1 MKIKL
6 SLLLLIFS
14 FASLF
19 SQNFE
24 KLVLSKKDKPTVVI
38 NDDIIA
44 NWELLNSIPKEN
56 IKSIEVMKSTPKSSD
71 HIAPEYKNLSQY
83 GLILCK
89 ANISDLSIKTQ
100 QEIREFFK
108 TKNETKIYVDGFLLK
123 DDKLK
128 IATKSIVEVDI
139 IKPNE
144 TDFNDNLVINIWTLQ
159 KDERMGIKNSTKSD
173 ALQKIK

>member
-6 SLLLLIFS
+6 TFLVLIFS
-14 FASLF
+14 FTSLY

-24 KLVLSKKDKPTVVI
+24 KLVFSKKDKPTVVI

-56 IKSIEVMKSTPKSSD
+56 ISSMEVMKSTPKSSD
-71 HIAPEYKNLSQY
+71 HIAPKYKNLSQY

-89 ANISDLSIKTQ
+89 ANISDLSVKTQ

-108 TKNETKIYVDGFLLK
+108 AKNDTKIYVDGFLLK
-123 DDKLK
+123 DEKLK
-128 IATKSIVEVDI
+128 IATKSIIELNMI
-139 IKPNE
+139 NPNE
-144 TDFNDNLVINIWTLQ
+144 TEMNENSIINIWTLK
-159 KDERMGIKNSTKSD
+159 KDERMGFANTVKSVVP
-173 ALQKIK
+173 